1 MGRQTAF
8 ANNEVV
14 TAK

>member
-1 MGRQTAF
+1 MGRQNVF